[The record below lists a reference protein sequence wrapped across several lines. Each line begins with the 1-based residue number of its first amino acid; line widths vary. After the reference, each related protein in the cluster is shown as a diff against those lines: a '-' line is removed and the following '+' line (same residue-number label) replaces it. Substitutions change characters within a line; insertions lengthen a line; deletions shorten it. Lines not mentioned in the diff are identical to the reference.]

1 MRLIFVIAFF
11 LLSLNVFAPD
21 YKAVIIPVPMAI
33 NPWLDLWE
41 ATCIVESESNPFMIN
56 ILEGAY
62 GIVQIR
68 QCKLDDYN
76 KSTSKNYSVS
86 TLMSESV
93 SREIFL
99 RHCCECNSMEEAAR
113 TWNGGPRGMAKPQ
126 TIAYWKKISIVLENM
141 QQSIQ

>member
-1 MRLIFVIAFF
+1 MRLIFLIAFF
-11 LLSLNVFAPD
+11 LVSLNVFAPD

-41 ATCIVESESNPFMIN
+41 ATCIVESESNPSMIN
-56 ILEGAY
+56 IHEGAY

-86 TLMSESV
+86 TLMNETV

-99 RHCCECNSMEEAAR
+99 HHCSECNSIEEASR
-113 TWNGGPRGMAKPQ
+113 TWNGGPKGMVKLQ
-126 TIAYWKKISIVLENM
+126 TKAYWKKISMVLENM
-141 QQSIQ
+141 